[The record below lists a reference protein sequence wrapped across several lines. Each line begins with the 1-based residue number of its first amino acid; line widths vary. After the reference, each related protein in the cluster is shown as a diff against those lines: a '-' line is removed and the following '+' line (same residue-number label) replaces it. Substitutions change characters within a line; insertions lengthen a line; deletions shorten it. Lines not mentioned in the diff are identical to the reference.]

1 MTDLT
6 EADIQA
12 RLARLTDLRAAIGQ
26 AIVGQADVVEQLLIG
41 LLAGAGAKRLILRYP
56 AGAMFVTGAYM
67 AGKMFEAKR
76 AADAKKAQ
84 KLLPDRT
91 GEAIPIESARK
102 TTQR

>member
-41 LLAGAGAKRLILRYP
+41 LLDGVLGRQHEER
-56 AGAMFVTGAYM
+56 F
-67 AGKMFEAKR
+67 R
-76 AADAKKAQ
+76 
-84 KLLPDRT
+84 
-91 GEAIPIESARK
+91 
-102 TTQR
+102 

>member
-41 LLAGAGAKRLILRYP
+41 LLAGGHCPVSYTHLTLP
-56 AGAMFVTGAYM
+56 T
-67 AGKMFEAKR
+67 
-76 AADAKKAQ
+76 KA
-84 KLLPDRT
+84 
-91 GEAIPIESARK
+91 
-102 TTQR
+102 